1 MTISCTKKVIDHI
14 KKYKDFDNPKTEID
28 FFNWYVDLVVIE
40 RKKHLLFTHATSLFS
55 FVIYVGTKKEINQVE
70 QLFEKRLGEM
80 IVKHVTVLD
89 GYVETLLPKDRT
101 YTFNKTNSR
110 KVLGSMNDFKYQI
123 MTVYDF
129 RGSLDN
135 DCYEHIN
142 RAIVSIM
149 ISGINRKKSQDKIKE
164 EIEVR
169 M

>member
-1 MTISCTKKVIDHI
+1 MTFSCTKKVIDHI

-40 RKKHLLFTHATSLFS
+40 RKKYFLFTHATSLFS
-55 FVIYVGTKKEINQVE
+55 FFIYVGTKKEINQVE

-110 KVLGSMNDFKYQI
+110 KVLGSMNDFKNQMI
-123 MTVYDF
+123 TVYNF
-129 RGSLDN
+129 RDAFDSA
-135 DCYEHIN
+135 CYEHMN
-142 RAIVSIM
+142 RAMVSIM
-149 ISGINRKKSQDKIKE
+149 IGGIKYKKPQDKIKE